1 MSEINKK
8 VEELSQKIRTGI
20 SELYESEKYK
30 NHLNVM
36 SKFHNYS
43 VRNQLL
49 IRLQNPTASLVMGYK
64 QWQNNF
70 ERNVKKGERGIEIL
84 AYSPYLINVEQEKL
98 DENGNKILDKNGNPI
113 KEEVKVKKEA
123 YKKVVVFDISQT
135 DGKEIKDLYL
145 AEDLKF
151 EVENFKSFFSALEEI
166 SPVKVE
172 IKNIENS
179 EVKGYY
185 SHNENKIVVRENMP
199 ESQTIKTLVHEIA
212 HAKLHNKEEIKN
224 RKNNTTNF
232 LEVEAESV
240 AYIVSNYL
248 GIDTS
253 EYSFGYIAG
262 WSVGKEQKEL
272 ISSLELIQ
280 NTSSELIESL
290 DEKLH
295 INLELKKENNLYKE
309 NSNIIPDNKIEKEK
323 INNKLKEP
331 NKKIRIKDRIKEKQN
346 IVNQL
351 KQEKQKQIQK
361 QNNKL

>member
-8 VEELSQKIRTGI
+8 VEELSQKIKTGI

-113 KEEVKVKKEA
+113 KEEVKVKKQA

-179 EVKGYY
+179 KAKGYY
-185 SHNENKIVVRENMP
+185 SPTENKIVVRENMS
-199 ESQTIKTLVHEIA
+199 ESQTIKTLIHEIA
-212 HAKLHNKEEIKN
+212 HAKLHNKDGLKN
-224 RKNNTTNF
+224 RNNKFTNF
-232 LEVEAESV
+232 FEVEAESV
-240 AYIVSNYL
+240 AFIVSNHL

-262 WSVGKEQKEL
+262 WSESKEL
-272 ISSLELIQ
+272 KELMASLELIQ
-280 NTSSELIESL
+280 GTSSELIKMI
-290 DEKLH
+290 DEKLSNH
-295 INLELKKENNLYKE
+295 LALNNKNTLKNENNTLKFE
-309 NSNIIPDNKIEKEK
+309 KIDNKNLYTNQNKNNNNIKE
-323 INNKLKEP
+323 
-331 NKKIRIKDRIKEKQN
+331 RIKEKQEM
-346 IVNQL
+346 VNRL
-351 KQEKQKQIQK
+351 KQDKQQKQQA
-361 QNNKL
+361 NRL

>member
-8 VEELSQKIRTGI
+8 VEELSQKIKTGI

-179 EVKGYY
+179 KAKGYY
-185 SHNENKIVVRENMP
+185 SPTENKIVVRENMS
-199 ESQTIKTLVHEIA
+199 ESQTIKTLIHEIA
-212 HAKLHNKEEIKN
+212 HAKLHNKDGLKN
-224 RKNNTTNF
+224 RNNKFTNF
-232 LEVEAESV
+232 FEVEAESV
-240 AYIVSNYL
+240 AFIVSNHL

-262 WSVGKEQKEL
+262 WSESKEL
-272 ISSLELIQ
+272 KELMASLELIQ
-280 NTSSELIESL
+280 GTSSELIKMI
-290 DEKLH
+290 DEKLSNH
-295 INLELKKENNLYKE
+295 LALNNKNTLKNENNTLKFE
-309 NSNIIPDNKIEKEK
+309 KIDNKNLYTNQNKNNNNIKE
-323 INNKLKEP
+323 
-331 NKKIRIKDRIKEKQN
+331 RIKEKQEM
-346 IVNQL
+346 VNRL
-351 KQEKQKQIQK
+351 KQDKQQKQQA
-361 QNNKL
+361 NRL

>member
-8 VEELSQKIRTGI
+8 VEELSQKIKTGI

-179 EVKGYY
+179 KAKGYY
-185 SHNENKIVVRENMP
+185 SPNENKIVVRENMP

-240 AYIVSNYL
+240 AFIVSNHL

-262 WSVGKEQKEL
+262 WSESKEL
-272 ISSLELIQ
+272 KELMASLELIQ
-280 NTSSELIESL
+280 GTSSELIKMI
-290 DEKLH
+290 DEKLSNH
-295 INLELKKENNLYKE
+295 LALNNKNTLKNENNTLKFE
-309 NSNIIPDNKIEKEK
+309 KIDNKNLYTNQNKNNNNIKE
-323 INNKLKEP
+323 
-331 NKKIRIKDRIKEKQN
+331 RIKEKQEM
-346 IVNQL
+346 VNRL
-351 KQEKQKQIQK
+351 KQDKQQKQQA
-361 QNNKL
+361 NRL

>member
-1 MSEINKK
+1 
-8 VEELSQKIRTGI
+8 
-20 SELYESEKYK
+20 
-30 NHLNVM
+30 M

-179 EVKGYY
+179 KAKGYY
-185 SHNENKIVVRENMP
+185 SPNENKIVVRENMP

-240 AYIVSNYL
+240 AFIVSNHL

-262 WSVGKEQKEL
+262 WSESKEL
-272 ISSLELIQ
+272 KELMASLELIQ
-280 NTSSELIESL
+280 GTSSELIKMI
-290 DEKLH
+290 DEKLSNH
-295 INLELKKENNLYKE
+295 LALNNKNTLKNENNTLKFE
-309 NSNIIPDNKIEKEK
+309 KIDNKNLYTNQNKNNNNIKE
-323 INNKLKEP
+323 
-331 NKKIRIKDRIKEKQN
+331 RIKEKQEM
-346 IVNQL
+346 VNRL
-351 KQEKQKQIQK
+351 KQDKQQKQQA
-361 QNNKL
+361 NRL

>member
-98 DENGNKILDKNGNPI
+98 DENGNKILDKNGNSI

-166 SPVKVE
+166 SPVKIE

-179 EVKGYY
+179 KAKGYY
-185 SHNENKIVVRENMP
+185 SPTENKIVVRENMS
-199 ESQTIKTLVHEIA
+199 ESQTIKTLIHEIA
-212 HAKLHNKEEIKN
+212 HAKLHNKDELKN
-224 RKNNTTNF
+224 RNNKFTNF
-232 LEVEAESV
+232 FEVEAESV
-240 AYIVSNYL
+240 AFIVSNHL

-262 WSVGKEQKEL
+262 WSESKEL
-272 ISSLELIQ
+272 KELMASLELIQ
-280 NTSSELIESL
+280 WTSSELIKMI
-290 DEKLH
+290 DEKLSNH
-295 INLELKKENNLYKE
+295 LALNNKNTLKNENNTLKFE
-309 NSNIIPDNKIEKEK
+309 KIDNKNLDTNQNKNNNNIKE
-323 INNKLKEP
+323 
-331 NKKIRIKDRIKEKQN
+331 RIKEKQEM
-346 IVNQL
+346 VNRL
-351 KQEKQKQIQK
+351 KQDKQQKQQA
-361 QNNKL
+361 NRL

>member
-8 VEELSQKIRTGI
+8 VEELSQKIKTGI

-84 AYSPYLINVEQEKL
+84 AYYPYLINVEQEKL

-179 EVKGYY
+179 KAKGYY
-185 SHNENKIVVRENMP
+185 SPTENKIVVRENMP
-199 ESQTIKTLVHEIA
+199 ESQTIKTLIHEIA
-212 HAKLHNKEEIKN
+212 HAKLHNKDGLKN
-224 RKNNTTNF
+224 RNNKFTNF
-232 LEVEAESV
+232 FEVEAESV
-240 AYIVSNYL
+240 AFIVSNHL

-262 WSVGKEQKEL
+262 WSESKEL
-272 ISSLELIQ
+272 KELMASLELIQ
-280 NTSSELIESL
+280 GTSSELIKMI
-290 DEKLH
+290 DEKLSNH
-295 INLELKKENNLYKE
+295 LALNNKNTLKNENNTLKFE
-309 NSNIIPDNKIEKEK
+309 KIDNKNLYTNQNKNNNNIKE
-323 INNKLKEP
+323 
-331 NKKIRIKDRIKEKQN
+331 RIKEKQEM
-346 IVNQL
+346 VNRL
-351 KQEKQKQIQK
+351 KQDKQQKQQA
-361 QNNKL
+361 NRL